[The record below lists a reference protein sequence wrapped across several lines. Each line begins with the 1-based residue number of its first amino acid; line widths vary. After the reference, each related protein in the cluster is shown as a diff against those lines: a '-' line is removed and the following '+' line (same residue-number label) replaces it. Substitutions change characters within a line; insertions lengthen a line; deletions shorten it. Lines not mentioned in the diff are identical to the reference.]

1 MDQGVPRP
9 RLAKAIVDRITHEA
23 HIIEAVRLS
32 STDGWQ
38 ANNDAMI
45 GLGLG
50 LVATPSMAAARVR
63 ADPATSAGAAGCDD
77 P

>member
-9 RLAKAIVDRITHEA
+9 RLAKAVVDRTNDEA
-23 HIIEAVRLS
+23 HIIEAVPL

-38 ANNDAMI
+38 ANDDAMI
-45 GLGLG
+45 GLV